1 VPPMDAHSRDS
12 PERVKRF
19 FAKPLIF
26 VIFDVTKRNLA
37 LL

>member
-26 VIFDVTKRNLA
+26 VIFGVTKRKIT